1 MPPSYYFHALNPP
14 WSQNIWGQ
22 LHRYWKWNKLSAT
35 YLEQSLFTHENQF
48 ILSTNCFFLNE
59 QGRKTCFQ
67 YGLLFSQF
75 LFHHLNSSSVFSQS
89 IKIVGLSTSA
99 SAAVKSVSLIR
110 AVTFHPQ
117 QKKTPPPLHTE
128 TIFFK
133 IWGINSIIKNM
144 CHKWGVQVYD
154 MISIT

>member
-35 YLEQSLFTHENQF
+35 YLEQSF
-48 ILSTNCFFLNE
+48 IYSWKSIYIKYQLFFLNE

-99 SAAVKSVSLIR
+99 AGVNSVSLIR

-128 TIFFK
+128 TILFK
-133 IWGINSIIKNM
+133 IWGI
-144 CHKWGVQVYD
+144 
-154 MISIT
+154 T